1 MKKVL
6 MLLWICLSAAAL
18 HAAGDFHLFTLD
30 NKDGKM
36 TPEAIEKTLEK
47 NGFYISANSEMNKP
61 FTIQFQNTEFTVFNL
76 LTVFHKEL
84 SEQLVKKHPEAGIFV
99 PMGIGI
105 YQRKGEDTF
114 HATVLT
120 AEAQAKILGF
130 SDPLLEKIEKA
141 LLASLKEA
149 MPGAKYTLSEEAL
162 KPAGPLV
169 TTYELETDAESWAD
183 AKDELE
189 MVIED
194 GLKPYGFVMSNFTE
208 YNYMLTKED
217 TVESPF
223 DFYDTYSICK
233 LKVIYTVSKTRPEAA
248 AYAPCTLAVYKKKDD
263 DRIMM
268 SFPGVYNW
276 MSSTRLED
284 KEAKAVLM
292 KAQSDFERVLREAT
306 E

>member
-6 MLLWICLSAAAL
+6 MLLWLCLSAAVL
-18 HAAGDFHLFTLD
+18 HAQGDFHLFALN

-61 FTIQFQNTEFTVFNL
+61 FTIQFQKTDFTVFNL

-84 SEQLVKKHPEAGIFV
+84 AEQLVKKHPEAGIFV

-105 YQRKGEDTF
+105 YQRKGDDTF
-114 HATVLT
+114 HVTVLT
-120 AEAQAKILGF
+120 SEAQAKILGF
-130 SDPLLEKIEKA
+130 SDPLLKEVEKA
-141 LLASLKEA
+141 VLASLKEA
-149 MPGAKYTLSEEAL
+149 MPGATLTLSEEAL
-162 KPAGPLV
+162 KPKGPLV
-169 TTYELETDAESWAD
+169 TSYELETDEESWEE

-189 MVIED
+189 MLIED

-248 AYAPCTLAVYKKKDD
+248 AYAPCTLAVYKKKDE
-263 DRIMM
+263 DRIVM

-292 KAQSDFERVLREAT
+292 KAQNDFERVLKEAT